1 MKILKNLSILLEGI
15 IRLCLFWGF
24 LSLELLEP
32 FQRIIHQEEKWLYQH
47 PITPE
52 YISSPNLWKMV
63 AFLPVLV
70 IFLFYCI
77 NRSINDVLAAIQVFT
92 LSIPLNGVIT
102 DVIKLAVGR
111 PRPDFMSRCWPDGN
125 IPKDAFST
133 SSPHLNCTG
142 DPFEVTEGR
151 KSFPSGHASFAFNCW
166 GFIFLYVSGK
176 IGTFSH
182 SSIQSSNSTTSFQ
195 SSNSPQASNSIQ
207 SSLKLVISMF
217 LLLVPTVICISRT
230 ADYHHHWQD
239 VTVGSLLGL
248 AIVWLV
254 YLQYFPQITS
264 PLSHLALRRQ
274 GKAKLSGQHNYIG
287 LV

>member
-1 MKILKNLSILLEGI
+1 MKIIKNLSILLEGA

-63 AFLPVLV
+63 AFLPPLV
-70 IFLFYCI
+70 IFLFYCL
-77 NRSINDVLAAIQVFT
+77 NRSLNDVLAAIQVFT
-92 LSIPLNGVIT
+92 LSIPLNGFIT

-133 SSPHLNCTG
+133 TTPHLNCTG

-166 GFIFLYVSGK
+166 GFLFLYVSGK
-176 IGTFSH
+176 IGTFS
-182 SSIQSSNSTTSFQ
+182 Q
-195 SSNSPQASNSIQ
+195 NSI
-207 SSLKLVISMF
+207 SSSHSLKLVVSLV
-217 LLLVPTVICISRT
+217 LLLIPTVICISRT

-239 VTVGSLLGL
+239 VTVGSMLGL
-248 AIVWLV
+248 AIVWTV
-254 YLQYFPQITS
+254 YLQYFPPITS
-264 PLSHLALRRQ
+264 PLSHLSLRQQGTQ
-274 GKAKLSGQHNYIG
+274 GKPKPNGKQNYVG